1 MKVRE
6 VMLTDVKTCSDYNT
20 LNTAAEVMWENDCG
34 CLPVI
39 DRERHVL
46 GMITDRDTC
55 MAAYI
60 QGLALKEIPVTSA
73 MSKHVYFASPDDDL
87 TAAEQI
93 MREHQVRRLPVLDD
107 HRRLMGIIT
116 LNDIAREGDRE
127 REMQRPRQVGDMEVA
142 HTLAA
147 VCAPRHPIAIAAAA

>member
-6 VMLTDVKTCSDYNT
+6 VMLTDVKTCFDYNP

-46 GMITDRDTC
+46 GMITDRDAC

-60 QGLALKEIPVTSA
+60 RGLPLDQIPVTTA
-73 MSKHVYFASPDDDL
+73 MSKHVYFVSPDDDL
-87 TAAEQI
+87 RAAEEI

-107 HRRLMGIIT
+107 CRRLMGIVT
-116 LNDIAREGDRE
+116 LNDIAREAERE
-127 REMQRPRQVGDMEVA
+127 RATRRTRQVADLEVA
-142 HTLAA
+142 HTLAS
-147 VCAPRHPIAIAAAA
+147 VCEPRHPIAAAQAA